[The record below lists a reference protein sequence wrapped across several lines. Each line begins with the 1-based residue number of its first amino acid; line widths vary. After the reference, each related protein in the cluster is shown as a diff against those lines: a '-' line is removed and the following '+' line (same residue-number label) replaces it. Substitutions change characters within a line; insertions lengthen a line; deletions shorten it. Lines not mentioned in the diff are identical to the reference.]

1 MSHRGRGSGSRHD
14 EHEGEETAR
23 GRGPGGYP
31 LPPAAARPIVPYDPY
46 RSRGESRSAGR
57 NAGAQGSP
65 PYPRRDLGREDPF
78 LPEDDPLNSEAW
90 QLELDEVGGDEDD
103 TVLPDIDLAPPR
115 RGARRQPPPATK
127 RREAS
132 TSGAR
137 TARRGRASASE
148 RTRPARTAPTIAM
161 PQILAGSPLAAD
173 QTALAL
179 LAIDI
184 VSFLVMA
191 LLLGVR
197 LSGIPS
203 PTVLRLDA
211 AGNPDFWGPASVL
224 WRLPLM
230 SLFLTVMFLV
240 VAWFIHPLDRFAA
253 RFALGAAIV
262 AQLIA
267 WVAVIQHLA

>member
-1 MSHRGRGSGSRHD
+1 
-14 EHEGEETAR
+14 
-23 GRGPGGYP
+23 
-31 LPPAAARPIVPYDPY
+31 L
-46 RSRGESRSAGR
+46 
-57 NAGAQGSP
+57 

-78 LPEDDPLNSEAW
+78 LPDDDPLSSEAW
-90 QLELDEVGGDEDD
+90 QLELDEVAGDDD
-103 TVLPDIDLAPPR
+103 ETVLPAVDLVPPR
-115 RGARRQPPPATK
+115 RRSARHHPAPATK
-127 RREAS
+127 RREATG
-132 TSGAR
+132 TSGR
-137 TARRGRASASE
+137 PARRSRASGSE
-148 RTRPARTAPTIAM
+148 RARPARTVPTIVM
-161 PQILAGSPLAAD
+161 PQIVTGSPLAAD

-179 LAIDI
+179 LAINV
-184 VSFLVMA
+184 VSFLVMT
-191 LLLGVR
+191 LLLAVR
-197 LSGIPS
+197 ISGIPS

-267 WVAVIQHLA
+267 WVAVFQHLA

>member
-1 MSHRGRGSGSRHD
+1 MSQRGRGSGSRHD
-14 EHEGEETAR
+14 EHEGEETGRER
-23 GRGPGGYP
+23 GTGGYP

-46 RSRGESRSAGR
+46 RTRVEPRSGSR
-57 NAGAQGSP
+57 NAGAQGSS
-65 PYPRRDLGREDPF
+65 PYSRRDLGRVDPF
-78 LPEDDPLNSEAW
+78 LPDDDPLNSEAW
-90 QLELDEVGGDEDD
+90 QLELDEVAGDEDD
-103 TVLPDIDLAPPR
+103 AMLPEVDLAPPPR
-115 RGARRQPPPATK
+115 RSARRQPTPATK
-127 RREAS
+127 RRETG
-132 TSGAR
+132 TSGRA
-137 TARRGRASASE
+137 ARRGRVGAAE
-148 RTRPARTAPTIAM
+148 RARPARAAPTIAM
-161 PQILAGSPLAAD
+161 PQIVAASPLAAD

-179 LAIDI
+179 LAIDV
-184 VSFLVMA
+184 VSFLVMT
-191 LLLGVR
+191 LLLAVR
-197 LSGIPS
+197 MSGIPS